1 MVVEGISAHH
11 LAGSISQVTSQVPHK
26 LCFRGTRRI
35 HTFGPKF
42 LEQKLIRWSKLSSE
56 LRNCSATV
64 SLPVFR
70 RSTGARRSEQTIYS
84 ILHIPLS
91 GGGGDAWVHHYRV
104 LSSINLSPEPAA
116 AAAAPGFNYTH
127 PHHRL
132 GRRIQQC
139 RPSSSV
145 PNFVHIARY

>member
-91 GGGGDAWVHHYRV
+91 GGGGMLESTITGFYHQSTFLR
-104 LSSINLSPEPAA
+104 NLLLLLLLQ
-116 AAAAPGFNYTH
+116 GLIIHTH
-127 PHHRL
+127 TTD
-132 GRRIQQC
+132 
-139 RPSSSV
+139 
-145 PNFVHIARY
+145 